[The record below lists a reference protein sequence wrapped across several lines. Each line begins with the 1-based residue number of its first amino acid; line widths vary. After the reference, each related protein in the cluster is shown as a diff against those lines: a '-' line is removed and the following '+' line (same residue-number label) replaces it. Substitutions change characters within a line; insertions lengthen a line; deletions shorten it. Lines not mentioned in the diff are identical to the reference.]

1 MDEAGGQNHTGGEG
15 LGSNEEASISAEKPA
30 VLSDERN
37 GDSDDSGEENG
48 GDCDKFEIERG
59 RLVSAG
65 FGLGAFASGGG
76 HGLQ

>member
-15 LGSNEEASISAEKPA
+15 LGSDEEASISAEKPA
-30 VLSDERN
+30 VPSDERN